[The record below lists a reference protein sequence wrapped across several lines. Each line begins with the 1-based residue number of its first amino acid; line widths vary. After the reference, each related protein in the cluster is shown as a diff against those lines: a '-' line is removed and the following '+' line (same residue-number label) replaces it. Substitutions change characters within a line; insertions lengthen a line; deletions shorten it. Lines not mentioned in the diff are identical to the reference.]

1 MGKHKFFENL
11 WDIKHIRD
19 GKVIWEVKGKRNILC
34 DEGEKAIADT
44 FFRANAATYFSATDF
59 YIGLYNGVIAESSS
73 LATIPNEPSGNGY
86 AREVCERS
94 AVGFPTLEND
104 EGDWRVISKEI
115 TITASGGDIGPVNG
129 AFLGTTLANS
139 GSLIGA
145 IAMGAEQTIVEDD
158 SLIFQMRIKL
168 K

>member
-11 WDIKHIRD
+11 WDIQHIRD
-19 GKVIWEVKGKRNILC
+19 GKVIWEVKGKPNILC
-34 DEGEKAIADT
+34 DEGEKALADT
-44 FFRANAATYFSATDF
+44 FFRSNAATYFGVTNF
-59 YIGLYNGVIAESSS
+59 YVGLYNGVVAETSI

-86 AREVCERS
+86 ARQVCERS
-94 AVGFPTLEND
+94 EVGFPTLESD

-115 TITASGGDIGPVNG
+115 TITASGGAIGPVNG
-129 AFLGTTLANS
+129 AFLGTSLNDA

-145 IAMGAEQTIVEDD
+145 IAMGAEQTIIEND

-168 K
+168 R

>member
-44 FFRANAATYFSATDF
+44 FFRANDAAYFTVIDF
-59 YIGLYNGVIAESSS
+59 YIGLYNGVIGESTR
-73 LATIPNEPSGNGY
+73 LATIPNEPSSNGY
-86 AREVCERS
+86 ARQVCERDS
-94 AVGFPTLEND
+94 TGFPTLED
-104 EGDWRVISKEI
+104 DDGDWRVVSKEI
-115 TITASGGDIGPVNG
+115 TITATGGAIGPVNG
-129 AFLGTTLANS
+129 AFLGTSLNNS
-139 GSLIGA
+139 GVLVGA
-145 IAMGAEQTIVEDD
+145 IAMGAEQTIVEND

-168 K
+168 R